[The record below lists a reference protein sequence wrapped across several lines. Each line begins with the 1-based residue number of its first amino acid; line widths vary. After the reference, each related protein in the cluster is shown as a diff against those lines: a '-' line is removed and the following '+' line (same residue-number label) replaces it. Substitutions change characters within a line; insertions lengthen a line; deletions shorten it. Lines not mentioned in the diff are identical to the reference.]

1 MELSKRNFT
10 LEVDGIDLQA
20 EELMADKVGG
30 KLQFT
35 SVFTGSNTP
44 ETVTGTGSSQG
55 PDGYFG
61 DDKMKNLA
69 GRIAVQNG
77 HFGLADV
84 AMRKGFKVFSLK
96 LALDNNKKITVA
108 DKDGKIKFF

>member
-1 MELSKRNFT
+1 MPKIAKELT
-10 LEVDGIDLQA
+10 ALEV
-20 EELMADKVGG
+20 
-30 KLQFT
+30 
-35 SVFTGSNTP
+35 P
-44 ETVTGTGSSQG
+44 E
-55 PDGYFG
+55 GYFG

>member
-1 MELSKRNFT
+1 
-10 LEVDGIDLQA
+10 
-20 EELMADKVGG
+20 
-30 KLQFT
+30 
-35 SVFTGSNTP
+35 
-44 ETVTGTGSSQG
+44 
-55 PDGYFG
+55 
-61 DDKMKNLA
+61 MKNLA